1 MTAENNSNPN
11 GQKSNQLSFSHSR
24 ITSQSTPSSERF
36 YFRHSHIFVLH
47 FNREIKFLMLF
58 KMVTLKEYEA
68 YLKVKRFIDGHDETE
83 IISRLMGDNKYVPL
97 IIESDDADPIKYYS
111 TSAAAKHCGVTK
123 QTLDYA
129 HRNRCTRIVRRKG
142 GVKEFRITWL

>member
-1 MTAENNSNPN
+1 
-11 GQKSNQLSFSHSR
+11 
-24 ITSQSTPSSERF
+24 
-36 YFRHSHIFVLH
+36 
-47 FNREIKFLMLF
+47 
-58 KMVTLKEYEA
+58 MVTLKEYEA
-68 YLKVKRFIDGHDETE
+68 YLKSKGHDEAE

-97 IIESDDADPIKYYS
+97 TIESDGTDPIKYYS